1 MGNNTMPKCQCPNC
15 SAIGTHK
22 YSVRRRGGNMAYL
35 CDFHSRYLENYAT
48 ENNYRLGEQKVNGFT
63 YSVELETM
71 HSEFQARLELL
82 LAGYIPTS
90 DSTVDVEFKS
100 PIYEGLNA
108 IKAYLPSIQ
117 WMIDENLIVID
128 NHCGTHF
135 HVGHHNYI
143 NSKYMHYIR
152 RFYHSLFVPLSDAMR
167 ENDEKATAIF
177 GRGFGY
183 WSQAINRRC
192 DAMEHTN
199 FINVQ
204 HEYSIEF
211 RRMYFSNAEQY
222 SRGIDFCK
230 AVTAK
235 VINGFCMKVENMN
248 LTEYQTLTESQKE
261 ELKKAADKTARQIV
275 KVFEKA

>member
-22 YSVRRRGGNMAYL
+22 YSVRRRGGNNAFL
-35 CDFHSRYLENYAT
+35 CDFHARYLEGYST
-48 ENNYRLGEQKVNGFT
+48 ENNYRLGGEKANGFT
-63 YSVELETM
+63 YSIELETM
-71 HSEFQARLELL
+71 RPEFQARLELL

-90 DSTVDVEFKS
+90 DCTVDVEFKS

-108 IKAYLPSIQ
+108 VKAYLPSIQ
-117 WMIDENLIVID
+117 WMLDANLIAID
-128 NHCGTHF
+128 GHCGSHF
-135 HVGHHNYI
+135 HVGHHDYI
-143 NSKYMHYIR
+143 NSRYMSYIR
-152 RFYHSLFVPLSDAMR
+152 RFYHSLFVPLCDAMR
-167 ENDEKATAIF
+167 ENNEKATAIF
-177 GRGFGY
+177 GRDFGQ
-183 WSQAINRRC
+183 WATTIDRNSN
-192 DAMEHTN
+192 AMEHTN

-211 RRMYFSNAEQY
+211 RRMFFANADQY

-235 VINGFCMKVENMN
+235 IVNGFCMKVESMG
-248 LTEYQTLTESQKE
+248 LYEGQTLTADQKA